1 MEPSDVV
8 VECAKLAIGGEPD
21 RPREEGR
28 GSSRTSQDFT
38 NTFGKSHTVLK
49 LRCINKSTFFI
60 LKFESNTYS
69 KPTYANDSNF
79 IMSAKNERKLEI
91 QAYIE

>member
-38 NTFGKSHTVLK
+38 NTFGKSHTVL
-49 LRCINKSTFFI
+49 RQECSNKPTFFI
-60 LKFESNTYS
+60 FESNTITMDFLN
-69 KPTYANDSNF
+69 PNPNP
-79 IMSAKNERKLEI
+79 
-91 QAYIE
+91 

>member
-8 VECAKLAIGGEPD
+8 VECAKLAIGGESD

-60 LKFESNTYS
+60 LKSKTIVIDFLNSN
-69 KPTYANDSNF
+69 PIPILNQL
-79 IMSAKNERKLEI
+79 MQMI
-91 QAYIE
+91 QIL

>member
-49 LRCINKSTFFI
+49 L
-60 LKFESNTYS
+60 
-69 KPTYANDSNF
+69 
-79 IMSAKNERKLEI
+79 NEVYQQIHIVHTQI
-91 QAYIE
+91 QNHSD